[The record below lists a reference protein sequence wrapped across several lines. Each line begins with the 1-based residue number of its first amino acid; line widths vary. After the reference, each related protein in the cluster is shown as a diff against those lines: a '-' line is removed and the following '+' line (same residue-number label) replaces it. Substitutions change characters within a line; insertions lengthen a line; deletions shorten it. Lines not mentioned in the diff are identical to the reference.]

1 MSVHISSHIKSPAL
15 TIIKQ
20 SNMEQLIHTNSTWLE
35 KIGLKCAASDAA
47 RAKSI
52 CGAPPKVN
60 ISSILL
66 SLEKG
71 REGGESGRRL
81 MESEHLAKCRHA
93 GILEEW
99 WDSEKQNRGTCML
112 LFHSVGALGRVI
124 LWRHLAK
131 YGNWRISPS
140 GHDRLRHY
148 CSHVNMSTSI
158 RIGLG
163 LPGLVHN
170 TC

>member
-1 MSVHISSHIKSPAL
+1 MTSSSPVNSLSSIHNMTSVHISSHIKSPAL
-15 TIIKQ
+15 TVIKQ
-20 SNMEQLIHTNSTWLE
+20 SLMEQLVTNSTWLE

-81 MESEHLAKCRHA
+81 MESEYLAKCRRA

-99 WDSEKQNRGTCML
+99 
-112 LFHSVGALGRVI
+112 
-124 LWRHLAK
+124 
-131 YGNWRISPS
+131 
-140 GHDRLRHY
+140 
-148 CSHVNMSTSI
+148 
-158 RIGLG
+158 
-163 LPGLVHN
+163 
-170 TC
+170 